1 MRINQG
7 LQILIGTLLTVGA
20 MASTGASDATAL
32 IDWNNSRV
40 YVRTD
45 YTTTGANVFNV
56 PDGSGAMLYE
66 AVRSVSPYQLID
78 ATIYVDLRDSGPN
91 GGNRIT
97 TGYVKED
104 VWLQT
109 SLGGLVACPN
119 SSNPG
124 TFASVDIGDFQ
135 SGGFVWSTL
144 FNGPLHAGGFTGPGE
159 VVEVFANTTSGMKA
173 LQWQVDTTH
182 FDGSSLSFNSPDY
195 DGTGLWLRF
204 AQYFAEDFFG
214 GTYQFRSDMFHDGVI
229 NLTDVVPFA
238 EGIGSKCDPQ

>member
-1 MRINQG
+1 
-7 LQILIGTLLTVGA
+7 
-20 MASTGASDATAL
+20 
-32 IDWNNSRV
+32 
-40 YVRTD
+40 
-45 YTTTGANVFNV
+45 
-56 PDGSGAMLYE
+56 
-66 AVRSVSPYQLID
+66 
-78 ATIYVDLRDSGPN
+78 VDLRDMN
-91 GGNRIT
+91 GAQVSPANVT
-97 TGYVKED
+97 KQD

-124 TFASVDIGDFQ
+124 TFASINIGSYQDTPIGTP
-135 SGGFVWSTL
+135 SNFVWSTL
-144 FNGPLHAGGFTGPGE
+144 FNGPLHAGGHTLPGVE

-195 DGTGLWLRF
+195 DGNGLWLRF

-238 EGIGSKCDPQ
+238 EGIGSKCVP